1 MDSQTGKLV
10 FTAIINYGLAR
21 FLGASLPGAIIM
33 GLGGLLWEAGNKGIP
48 EGWRRWIGPF

>member
-1 MDSQTGKLV
+1 MNNQTGKLV

-21 FLGASLPGAIIM
+21 FLGATLPGAIIM

-48 EGWRRWIGPF
+48 EGWRRWLGPF